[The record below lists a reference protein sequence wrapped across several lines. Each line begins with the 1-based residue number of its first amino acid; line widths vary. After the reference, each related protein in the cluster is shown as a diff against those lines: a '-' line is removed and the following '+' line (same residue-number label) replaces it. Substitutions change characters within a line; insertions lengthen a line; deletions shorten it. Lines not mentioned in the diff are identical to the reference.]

1 MTKMNEFNSDEL
13 TEEIGLLDIYKVSRS
28 KLPRSRIN
36 DFSTLAIFTMLII
49 YAFFSNET
57 SSSLLEKV
65 RKWSEI
71 GFSFSAGILGF
82 LIAGFTIFATVSD
95 KSLFV
100 EMSKIVDK
108 KSGLS
113 YLKYNFF
120 TLMYVFIAYVGFA
133 VLCLL
138 IQLLCGSSGFLSILV
153 RWVSLDN
160 NFLISKRIL
169 SGVGIVVVGTYFFYV
184 LIILQSFIFNIYH
197 IVMTSIRWEIEK
209 NNNKNNK

>member
-1 MTKMNEFNSDEL
+1 
-13 TEEIGLLDIYKVSRS
+13 
-28 KLPRSRIN
+28 
-36 DFSTLAIFTMLII
+36 MLII

-65 RKWSEI
+65 RKWAEM

-100 EMSKIVDK
+100 EMAKIVDT

-138 IQLLCGSSGFLSILV
+138 IQLLGGSSGFLSILV
-153 RWVSLDN
+153 RWVSFDN
-160 NFLISKRIL
+160 NFLMTKRIL
-169 SGVGIVVVGTYFFYV
+169 SGVSIVVVGTYFFYV

-209 NNNKNNK
+209 NNHKNNN